1 MYSTTVTISNE
12 AADDLLFWGG
22 DPRTSRCTPK
32 RGDSELGMK
41 IKELERTP
49 LNGIRPDHNLSAN
62 FCCRS
67 PADAANGPR
76 RLNQKLQ
83 GGGRL
88 FGREGRLAA
97 LDLQTGR
104 LLLARP
110 HLGIDAAAGKELAM
124 VAALDD
130 AAGFN
135 D

>member
-1 MYSTTVTISNE
+1 MSNKITDRFETE
-12 AADDLLFWGG
+12 AACGVPKGATTIARIFAADLLQMQQ
-22 DPRTSRCTPK
+22 T
-32 RGDSELGMK
+32 
-41 IKELERTP
+41 
-49 LNGIRPDHNLSAN
+49 A
-62 FCCRS
+62 
-67 PADAANGPR
+67 PADSTKAVRASRSLRG
-76 RLNQKLQ
+76 K
-83 GGGRL
+83 
-88 FGREGRLAA
+88 GRLAA